1 VTEPRAVTESRLDR
15 SHPDGGPRC
24 STGSAM
30 RGESM
35 VATASAGRHWLLV
48 EIASG
53 WGWNAFTGSRALD
66 PEIGRALARRAED
79 AGYRIVAIRRPGRA
93 RREVRW
99 RWAIVDTA
107 PGSESVR
114 WGEVEQAAQLL
125 EAPFQPGAGTPSDDP
140 VFIVCAHG
148 RHDECCAVRGRRV
161 AADLAERFP
170 ELTWECSHVGGDRFA
185 ATMLLFPHGANYGR
199 VDHADAPFI
208 ADEYLA
214 GRVVPEQFRGR
225 SALTRPEQAAQHAAM
240 LATGERGI
248 DAHLPLA
255 AHRTAEGWLVEV
267 DGAGTPLT
275 VELVERIGEPLYTMC
290 TATLPVRVRHLE
302 VTSVRFDAKHSAKEL
317 G

>member
-1 VTEPRAVTESRLDR
+1 MSEPMVDR
-15 SHPDGGPRC
+15 SHPEGGLRC

-35 VATASAGRHWLLV
+35 IATASAGRHWLLV
-48 EIASG
+48 EVASG

-66 PEIGRALARRAED
+66 PELGRALARRAEQ
-79 AGYRIVAIRRPGRA
+79 AGYRIVAIRKPGRA
-93 RREVRW
+93 RRAVRW
-99 RWAIVDTA
+99 RWALVDTA

-114 WGEVEQAAQLL
+114 WGEVETPADLL

-140 VFIVCAHG
+140 VFAVCAHG

-161 AADLAERFP
+161 AADLAERYPDF
-170 ELTWECSHVGGDRFA
+170 TWECSHMGGDRFA
-185 ATMLLFPHGANYGR
+185 ATMLLFPHGLNYGR

-214 GRVVPEQFRGR
+214 GRVVPEHFRGR
-225 SALTRPEQAAQHAAM
+225 SALPRHEQAAQHAAM
-240 LATGERGI
+240 LATGDRRT
-248 DAHLPLA
+248 DAHPTIDST
-255 AHRTAEGWLVEV
+255 RTGDGWRVRV
-267 DGAGTPLT
+267 DSQSGPIT
-275 VELVERIGEPLYTMC
+275 VELVERLGDPLYTMC

-302 VTSVRFDAKHSAKEL
+302 ATSVRFDANHSAKEH